1 MEPMQRL
8 QRLAELNKI
17 SSKTAAQVAEFRSLM
32 DEQMAW
38 ARANPTAAME
48 LDMTYRRMQM
58 TPAEITAEQESLRS
72 SAPVGRLT
80 PAQEEE
86 RTAAGQA
93 ARAQAIK
100 EGKAPAVADAIALDV
115 YTKWRPPATPT
126 APAPEGDSFSRH
138 YTAQG
143 EALEEDYRDFARYM
157 RGLADKGELVGA
169 DGKPLPMYSAEK
181 IESMTIPELRE
192 FTERN
197 PRYANMFFVRPSAEV
212 AASLE
217 GTGRTGVGERSGMVQ
232 VPDLPA
238 SAPRPA
244 TPAPAPA
251 PTPEPEAGRGYGDK
265 TREFEEVMDATRGEG
280 MATGD
285 PAPAPTP
292 AEPPKKKKFGE
303 MAGELYNKY
312 GVPLLGIIEA
322 VGKQRGKIDTPTYLD
337 KKYAEKLTQQE
348 REYAKRLEEERSA
361 REEAAVAKRLA
372 EQRAWEQ
379 QQEAARQAFETGQT
393 AGSYTQQEKL
403 LRMQL
408 EAQRAAARTG
418 GTTASIIPD

>member
-1 MEPMQRL
+1 MQRL
-8 QRLAELNKI
+8 QRLAELNRI
-17 SSKTAAQVAEFRSLM
+17 SSKTSAQVAEFRSLM

-38 ARANPTAAME
+38 AKSNPSEAME
-48 LDMTYRRMQM
+48 LDMTFRRMQM
-58 TPAEITAEQESLRS
+58 TPEEVAAEQESLRPATPS
-72 SAPVGRLT
+72 GRLT
-80 PAQEEE
+80 PAQEEA

-93 ARAQAIK
+93 ARAEAIRS
-100 EGKAPAVADAIALDV
+100 GKSPAQADAIALDV
-115 YTKWRPPATPT
+115 YTKWRPPSEPS
-126 APAPEGDSFSRH
+126 APAPAGDSFERH

-169 DGKPLPMYSAEK
+169 DGKPLPMYSAER
-181 IESMTIPELRE
+181 IDSMTIPELRR
-192 FTERN
+192 FTEQN

-217 GTGRTGVGERSGMVQ
+217 GTGRTGVGARSGMVQ
-232 VPDLPA
+232 VPDVPTAPA

-244 TPAPAPA
+244 TP
-251 PTPEPEAGRGYGDK
+251 TPEPELSRGYGDK

-280 MATGD
+280 MVTGD

-312 GVPLLGIIEA
+312 GVPLLEIVEA
-322 VGKQRGKIDTPTYLD
+322 VGKQRGKIDTPTHLD
-337 KKYAEKLTQQE
+337 KKYAEKLAQQE
-348 REYAKRLEEERSA
+348 RDYAKRLEEDRAA
-361 REEAAVAKRLA
+361 REEAALSKRLA

-379 QQEAARQAFETGQT
+379 QQEASRQAFESGQSATG
-393 AGSYTQQEKL
+393 YTQQEKL